1 MKKYA
6 LFFLVI
12 IILISLSSCSYFKRS
27 SDTKVIYIVEKQ
39 SVNVTQELSPY
50 SKVIG
55 KLHKGDTIVST
66 GYLIGVVP
74 FIYKG
79 NLAYVSSKDIKGV
92 RIADKTKVSNMQ
104 LSKTGTLIRDAL
116 NNYVNWRKGIFWL
129 IALAS
134 VLIAWALTAIG
145 KSIETSINYWVGDYY
160 SYNRLPYYT
169 AIVGGLYSFVYMFWR
184 EDVLQAFF
192 VTQFWWFPQKGSE
205 WLMYYLWS
213 ASLILVISIVFYFL
227 RDLFR
232 YGFKSLFT
240 ILFYTITASV
250 TFIMGLFLGV
260 VVVVAGFVWI
270 FLLIT
275 GEFSS
280 GGSGYSTGG
289 IRVPSGSGK
298 PSREEEFRLF
308 RERVDRANAE
318 SAAYDLQ
325 KALDWERMKMKDD

>member
-6 LFFLVI
+6 LLFSVI
-12 IILISLSSCSYFKRS
+12 IIFISLTSCRYFKRS
-27 SDTKVIYIVEKQ
+27 SDTKLVYVVEKK
-39 SVNVTQELSPY
+39 SVNVTEKLSPY

-55 KLHKGDTIVST
+55 KLHRGDTIVST
-66 GYLIGVVP
+66 GFLIGSVP

-79 NLAYVSSKDIKGV
+79 SLAYVSDKDVKGF

-104 LSKTGTLIRDAL
+104 LSKTGTIIRDSL

-134 VLIAWALTAIG
+134 VLLAWALTAIG
-145 KSIETSINYWVGDYY
+145 KSLETSIDYWVGDYY

-169 AIVGGLYSFVYMFWR
+169 AIVGGLYSFAYMFWR

-192 VTQFWWFPQKGSE
+192 VTKFWWFPQKGSD
-205 WLMYYLWS
+205 WLLYYLWS
-213 ASLILVISIVFYFL
+213 ASLILVLSIVYFFL

-240 ILFYTITASV
+240 ILFYTITSSV
-250 TFIMGLFLGV
+250 TFVMGLFLGV
-260 VVVVAGFVWI
+260 LVVVVGFVWL

-280 GGSGYSTGG
+280 GGSGYSGGG
-289 IRVPSGSGK
+289 IKVPSGSGG
-298 PSREEEFRLF
+298 PSREDKFRLF
-308 RERVDRANAE
+308 RQREDEFQAG
-318 SAAYDLQ
+318 L
-325 KALDWERMKMKDD
+325 KASELRSKLDWERMKMKDD